1 MALTRRELLSGL
13 AATAAVSV
21 LPHYSHAE
29 DGASLRINAARLQQS
44 LEGLSVFGRP
54 AGGTFADG
62 VSRVAYSDSYVAA
75 RNYAMDL
82 IRAAGLDPHI
92 DAGGNITALRQG
104 NGPALKPILFG
115 SHIDSVPSGGNFDG
129 DLGSMASIEV
139 LHTLNDHKVAT
150 RHPLRMYI
158 WQNEEGGLIG
168 SHAAAGEPE
177 DLERQ
182 FYDITVA
189 DGIRKLGGN
198 PDNLAQ
204 ARIPKGSFE
213 CYLELHIEQGGS
225 LAKAAIPIGVVEG
238 IVAIDEYDVE
248 IRGVRQSRRNHA
260 NARAP

>member
-13 AATAAVSV
+13 AATAAVSA

-29 DGASLRINAARLQQS
+29 DRASLRINAARLQQS

-129 DLGSMASIEV
+129 AVTECRA
-139 LHTLNDHKVAT
+139 DH
-150 RHPLRMYI
+150 HL
-158 WQNEEGGLIG
+158 
-168 SHAAAGEPE
+168 SH
-177 DLERQ
+177 
-182 FYDITVA
+182 
-189 DGIRKLGGN
+189 
-198 PDNLAQ
+198 
-204 ARIPKGSFE
+204 
-213 CYLELHIEQGGS
+213 
-225 LAKAAIPIGVVEG
+225 
-238 IVAIDEYDVE
+238 
-248 IRGVRQSRRNHA
+248 
-260 NARAP
+260 